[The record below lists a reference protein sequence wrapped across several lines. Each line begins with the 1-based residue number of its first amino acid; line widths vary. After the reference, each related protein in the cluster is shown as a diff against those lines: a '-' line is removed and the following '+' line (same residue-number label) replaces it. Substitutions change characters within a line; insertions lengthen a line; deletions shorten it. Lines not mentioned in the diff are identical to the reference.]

1 LVDSIYFTALILVS
15 IRIFCLFI
23 VVPALFPSSTPNA
36 VKVGLTLVIAYIVM
50 PGVDYSTVSNINNI
64 FPFIMNCIN
73 EAAAGLTLGF
83 VINLCFASFRFAGN
97 LMDLQVGFSMMSF
110 FNPNTN
116 SNTTLIEN
124 AMYWFS
130 IVIFFLIDGHHMII
144 RALIESFNII
154 KPGNLILN
162 TDSINII
169 ILAFIQYFAIGVK
182 IAIPIVIIILI
193 TDLTMGLIARTVPQ
207 LNIMVLGLPVKIL
220 IGLLAFS
227 ISLPIF
233 MKYIIAAYQ
242 QLPDIFQGFYK
253 TIPLLLIFASD
264 DKTEEATPKKK
275 SDSRKKGQI
284 PKSKEVGLALTLLA
298 STLVIVFLGQYA
310 INGFS
315 STMIAFLN
323 NYINITLDYNSV
335 KDITLIAIWRIGV
348 IFLPIVLPIL
358 VLGVIANVVQTG
370 ALITKEPLK
379 PDFTKLNPI
388 NGFKRMFSMRTVMEL
403 FKDLAIV
410 SVVGYI
416 GYRFVVDNYMSI
428 LYSGNSNPQFMLTE
442 IINLAVSIFFKIT
455 IVMIIIAI
463 IDYIFQRY
471 QYNKDL
477 RMTKQE
483 IKEEYKQE
491 EGDPQIKGKIR
502 QKQRE
507 MAMMRMMQEIPNATV
522 VVTNPTHIAVA
533 LKYEEGQSAPVVVA
547 KGADNV
553 AIKIKEKASENKIPI
568 IENKPLARIIFSEV
582 ELNSEIPME
591 MYQAVAEVL
600 ALVYKINRK

>member
-1 LVDSIYFTALILVS
+1 
-15 IRIFCLFI
+15 

-358 VLGVIANVVQTG
+358 VLGVIANVVQTV

>member
-1 LVDSIYFTALILVS
+1 M
-15 IRIFCLFI
+15 
-23 VVPALFPSSTPNA
+23 VPALFPSSTPNA

-182 IAIPIVIIILI
+182 IAIPIVMIILI

-253 TIPLLLIFASD
+253 TIPLLLIFASE

-463 IDYIFQRY
+463 IDYVFQRY

-568 IENKPLARIIFSEV
+568 IENKPLARMIFSEV

>member
-1 LVDSIYFTALILVS
+1 M
-15 IRIFCLFI
+15 
-23 VVPALFPSSTPNA
+23 VPALFPSSTPNA

-358 VLGVIANVVQTG
+358 VLGVIANVVQTV